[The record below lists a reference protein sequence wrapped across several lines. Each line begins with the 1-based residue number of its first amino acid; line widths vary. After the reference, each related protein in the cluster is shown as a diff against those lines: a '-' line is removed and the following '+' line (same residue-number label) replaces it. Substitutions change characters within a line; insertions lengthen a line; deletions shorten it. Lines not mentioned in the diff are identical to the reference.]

1 MLIVLCPAMTTR
13 HHVFCD
19 PADGDESDSDS
30 DSDIESCASSG
41 NFVLRCIVNKP
52 CGATAGK
59 SSRSMVST
67 APTCA
72 PTEAPSVVSCSDVSD
87 SEDEDDEEEEARLRH
102 LYSDKG
108 KDTKKPPVLVVE
120 VMLDSSPK
128 SDASVGSEAEPKRT
142 RSPPKMFKLKK
153 KKSTRKNGRND
164 DSTDESRDSGDGGVD
179 TSGDTSNYE
188 AKASIATDLKHRCA
202 ELPESVRN
210 GKRRAMVRKKLRSA
224 PELRHGKKKTHEP
237 PPQHHLRAAHS
248 PAQPHR
254 HQSQEEAQEEKEG
267 AQDGSRCGRGNDR
280 RGPFLGTL
288 RGSPG
293 GRRRGVRDAAGHQEG
308 RQAVPAEGRA
318 EGLSGL
324 RDLQG
329 HPVASERRCGR
340 VCVGSKQQQ

>member
-1 MLIVLCPAMTTR
+1 LLIVLCPAMTTR

-19 PADGDESDSDS
+19 PADGDESDS

-102 LYSDKG
+102 LYSGKG
-108 KDTKKPPVLVVE
+108 KDTKNPPVLVVE

-142 RSPPKMFKLKK
+142 RSPPEMFKLKK

-179 TSGDTSNYE
+179 ASGDTSNYE

-210 GKRRAMVRKKLRSA
+210 EKRRAMVRKKLRSA
-224 PELRHGKKKTHEP
+224 PELRHGKKKRMNHRLNTTYELRIP
-237 PPQHHLRAAHS
+237 PHNPTATNRRKRRKKKKKERKTAA
-248 PAQPHR
+248 
-254 HQSQEEAQEEKEG
+254 G
-267 AQDGSRCGRGNDR
+267 AVGGMIAG
-280 RGPFLGTL
+280 GLFLGPL
-288 RGSPG
+288 GVLLGAAVG
-293 GRRRGVRDAAGHQEG
+293 GYVTRQATKKADKRSQRRDEQKAFRDYATSKATQWHLNGDAA
-308 RQAVPAEGRA
+308 VY
-318 EGLSGL
+318 
-324 RDLQG
+324 
-329 HPVASERRCGR
+329 V
-340 VCVGSKQQQ
+340 